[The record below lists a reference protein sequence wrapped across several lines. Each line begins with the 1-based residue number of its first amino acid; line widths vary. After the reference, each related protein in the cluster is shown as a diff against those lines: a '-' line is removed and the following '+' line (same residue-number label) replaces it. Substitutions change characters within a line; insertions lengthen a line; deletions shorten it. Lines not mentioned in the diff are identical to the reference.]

1 MTRLALAALL
11 LLALGGLLALGN
23 KPAIAYLLTSA
34 DDGDDYDTQG
44 L

>member
-1 MTRLALAALL
+1 MTRLTLAALL
-11 LLALGGLLALGN
+11 LLALGGLWALGT